1 MLRIS
6 KKKSRLNTKQ
16 EEIRQFHFRAYTKE
30 ILDRIIIIIKITKP
44 KLIFKQ
50 INKKEKVH
58 LHMDQS
64 EHKGCRHKLS
74 VP

>member
-6 KKKSRLNTKQ
+6 KKKSKLNTKQ

-30 ILDRIIIIIKITKP
+30 ILDRIIIIITKP

-50 INKKEKVH
+50 INKKENVH

-64 EHKGCRHKLS
+64 EHKGSRQKLS